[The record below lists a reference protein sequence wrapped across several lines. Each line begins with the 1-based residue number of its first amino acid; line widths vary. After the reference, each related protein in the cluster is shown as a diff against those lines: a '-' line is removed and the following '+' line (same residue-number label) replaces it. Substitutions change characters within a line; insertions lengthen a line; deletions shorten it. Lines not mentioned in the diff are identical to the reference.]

1 MKYYYKSTIK
11 WMFLPA
17 PFYYKKDMYFFEGL
31 ILRDMYVN
39 TKMFNIIFHNK
50 KITLIKTTALR
61 TDSIYTGSMCM
72 FYVNIR
78 FYS

>member
-1 MKYYYKSTIK
+1 MDVSPSSILLQKN
-11 WMFLPA
+11 
-17 PFYYKKDMYFFEGL
+17 MYFFGGL

-39 TKMFNIIFHNK
+39 TKMFNIIFHND
-50 KITLIKTTALR
+50 KITLIKTTALKN
-61 TDSIYTGSMCM
+61 DSIYTGSMCM